1 VRRAWPRLRRP
12 SADHQARLHG
22 RCRIRRGCRGEFRR
36 PGLRRSRPGDRLGG
50 SDVGC
55 GCRAEAQRTERRR
68 NRRTAPRRDGS
79 QPDLP
84 RTETGPGG
92 DVGVAPHHCA
102 GMDAV
107 PRISRAQSLDVFS
120 SMANIAGY
128 RAVVEAAHR
137 FGRFFTGQV
146 TAAGKVPPAT
156 GHKSS
161 LMLRS
166 WMASVGSI
174 LTSVQPP
181 ARASRMRAPRVRLR
195 TNAIRR

>member
-1 VRRAWPRLRRP
+1 VDQTWAADVVLKLNAPNDAEIAALRP
-12 SADHQARLHG
+12 DATVVSLISPALKPDLVEMLA
-22 RCRIRRGCRGEFRR
+22 
-36 PGLRRSRPGDRLGG
+36 SRPI
-50 SDVGC
+50 
-55 GCRAEAQRTERRR
+55 
-68 NRRTAPRRDGS
+68 TA
-79 QPDLP
+79 L
-84 RTETGPGG
+84 
-92 DVGVAPHHCA
+92 A
-102 GMDAV
+102 MDAV